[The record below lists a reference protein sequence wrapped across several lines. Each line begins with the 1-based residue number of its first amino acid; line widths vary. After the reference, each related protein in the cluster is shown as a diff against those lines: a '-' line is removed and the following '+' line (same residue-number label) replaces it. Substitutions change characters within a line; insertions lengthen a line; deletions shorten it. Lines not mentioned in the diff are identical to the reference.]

1 MKGKYAAHA
10 KTGTRLLY
18 HCHQIVKR
26 ERERERERKV
36 NNNTTTHLYVLL
48 ELNNIW

>member
-1 MKGKYAAHA
+1 MKGKNMLLMP

-26 ERERERERKV
+26 ERESEKEREKKKS
-36 NNNTTTHLYVLL
+36 
-48 ELNNIW
+48 